1 MALSRQEWLDIT
13 RHLQEQIR
21 QADPE
26 VFELLA
32 EHVERR
38 DEPERYLV
46 AYIETLMKV
55 MSERSGGSHGR
66 VLNELNNWI
75 RTENG
80 GPLRGIR
87 LVLPESDRQLYQRDY
102 VDLAVEVTVSA
113 TSPDDP
119 VPGNYSSRAA
129 DPGGAVMRSR
139 PASAPPS
146 IHEPPFAR
154 GRARTQN
161 ELLTHMT
168 AAGRRPTL
176 RRLQAC

>member
-102 VDLAVEVTVSA
+102 VDLASL
-113 TSPDDP
+113 PDRTAFIRELRQLRDDLL
-119 VPGNYSSRAA
+119 REIQH
-129 DPGGAVMRSR
+129 PGGDDD
-139 PASAPPS
+139 
-146 IHEPPFAR
+146 
-154 GRARTQN
+154 
-161 ELLTHMT
+161 
-168 AAGRRPTL
+168 RR
-176 RRLQAC
+176 